1 MPGVVAARTMA
12 WRRRY
17 ANLPGPVRTSGEF
30 SNGAPVMVEMYLA
43 GAWVDVTSYVLTRD
57 GGQKIEI
64 DGGRSSSGTTVD
76 PGSCRFQLNNRSG
89 WCSPRNP
96 LGPYFGTLGRN
107 TPIRVSVPSSTSGK

>member
-1 MPGVVAARTMA
+1 MA

-57 GGQKIEI
+57 GGQKITRTLG
-64 DGGRSSSGTTVD
+64 DV
-76 PGSCRFQLNNRSG
+76 QLNVAALSNNLVRPTG
-89 WCSPRNP
+89 NAAGPPRAVNGGLVSQTKGINSKYIHP
-96 LGPYFGTLGRN
+96 RTWN
-107 TPIRVSVPSSTSGK
+107 TSFTPRVIA